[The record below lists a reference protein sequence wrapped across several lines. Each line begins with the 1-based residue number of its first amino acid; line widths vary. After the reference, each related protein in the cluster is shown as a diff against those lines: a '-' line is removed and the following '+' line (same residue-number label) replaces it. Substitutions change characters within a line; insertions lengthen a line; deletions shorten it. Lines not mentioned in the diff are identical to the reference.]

1 MFLNRNEIVSF
12 GMIEDA
18 LHFLFIK
25 CSSTILSCRKKTWN
39 LRIVLV
45 DLSLKGDTGGNKWT
59 VRDWLILAPNFD
71 GTPKGVG
78 LTEKS
83 CGISC
88 LPYSVV
94 TSVLKCS
101 IRLPGIGAEMH
112 KQLQRG
118 KGSIREGRFYFC
130 FLADALVPALSHPR
144 AIIFFYIFP

>member
-12 GMIEDA
+12 GMIENA
-18 LHFLFIK
+18 LHFLFFK
-25 CSSTILSCRKKTWN
+25 CSSTVLSLKKKQTWN
-39 LRIVLV
+39 LRIVLL
-45 DLSLKGDTGGNKWT
+45 DLSLKGDIGVNKWT

-71 GTPKGVG
+71 GTTKGVG

-83 CGISC
+83 CGISY

-94 TSVLKCS
+94 MSALNCS

-118 KGSIREGRFYFC
+118 KGSIREDRLL
-130 FLADALVPALSHPR
+130 FLLSG
-144 AIIFFYIFP
+144 